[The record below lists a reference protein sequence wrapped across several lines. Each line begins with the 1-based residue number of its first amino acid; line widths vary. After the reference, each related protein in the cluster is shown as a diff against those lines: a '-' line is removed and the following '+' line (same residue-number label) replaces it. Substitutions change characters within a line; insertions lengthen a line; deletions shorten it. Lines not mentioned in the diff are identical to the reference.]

1 MPADLA
7 WTTSTRGRADDKLS
21 LVQRPRLSI
30 FTLPFFAL
38 TLLAGSAPCQ
48 SAQPAAK
55 IAIAKTRDFAEV
67 KPETAGF
74 SSQRLDRLHA
84 VLQKKV
90 DEKQVPGMVTVLARH
105 GKIVDF
111 QTYGKKDLASGTAMD
126 KDTIFRIYS
135 MTKPVTGVAMMMLYE
150 QGKWSPQDRIAK
162 YIPEFAHLKVFKGM
176 DANGQPQLEDPA
188 HAPTMAELMSHN
200 AGFTYGIFG
209 NTAVDKMYRD
219 ANVLGS
225 ANLQEM
231 IDKLAKIPLLY
242 QPGTKW
248 VYSVS
253 VDIQGYLVEKISG
266 KTLGEFMRENIFHPL
281 GMKDTAFHVA
291 EDKLSRFA
299 ALYAMN
305 PKGELTATKGGT
317 VALDYA
323 KEPGMPSG
331 GGGLISTAR
340 DYLRFCQMFL
350 NGGELEVARL
360 LAPSSAA
367 LMRTNRLDPA
377 IMDSRQY
384 GIAFFH
390 VSPGFG
396 FGFDFGVYTDP
407 GFIGRPVGH
416 GTFTW
421 GGAAGTWFWIDP
433 ANDLV
438 FIGMVQRIIDAGSPD
453 MDTIAS
459 DAVYQALVNPEK

>member
-1 MPADLA
+1 MCRGHSCHDLVGGD
-7 WTTSTRGRADDKLS
+7 RLS
-21 LVQRPRLSI
+21 LVKKLRFSI
-30 FTLPFFAL
+30 FPLAAI
-38 TLLAGSAPCQ
+38 LLAGAAWCQ
-48 SAQPAAK
+48 TTQPAAK
-55 IAIAKTRDFAEV
+55 MATAKARDFAEV
-67 KPETAGF
+67 KPEAVGF
-74 SSQRLDRLHA
+74 SSQRLERLHA

-90 DEKQVPGMVTVLARH
+90 DEKQLPGMVTILARH
-105 GKIVDF
+105 GKIADF
-111 QTYGKKDLASGTAMD
+111 QTYGKKDLASGAPMD

-135 MTKPVTGVAMMMLYE
+135 MTKPVTGVAMMILYE
-150 QGKWSPQDRIAK
+150 QAKWSPQDPIAK

-176 DANGQPQLEDPA
+176 DANGQPALENPA

-209 NTAVDKMYRD
+209 LTAVDKMYRD
-219 ANVLGS
+219 TNVLGS

-231 IDKLAKIPLLY
+231 IDKLAKLPLLY

-253 VDIQGYLVEKISG
+253 VDIQGYLVEKLSG
-266 KTLGEFMRENIFHPL
+266 KTLGEFMRENIFQPL

-291 EDKLSRFA
+291 EDKRSRFA
-299 ALYAMN
+299 PLYAMN
-305 PKGELTATKGGT
+305 AKGELTSTDGGR
-317 VALDYA
+317 VALDYS
-323 KEPGMPSG
+323 KEPSMPSG
-331 GGGLISTAR
+331 GGGLTSTAR

-350 NGGELEVARL
+350 ASGELDGARI
-360 LAPSSAA
+360 LAPSSVA
-367 LMRTNRLDPA
+367 LMRTNRLSPA
-377 IMDSRQY
+377 ILNSREY

-407 GFIGRPVGH
+407 GFISHTVGQ

-433 ANDLV
+433 ANDIAFV
-438 FIGMVQRIIDAGSPD
+438 GMVQRVLDATSPD
-453 MDTIAS
+453 LDTIS
-459 DAVYQALVNPEK
+459 HESVYQALVNPEK